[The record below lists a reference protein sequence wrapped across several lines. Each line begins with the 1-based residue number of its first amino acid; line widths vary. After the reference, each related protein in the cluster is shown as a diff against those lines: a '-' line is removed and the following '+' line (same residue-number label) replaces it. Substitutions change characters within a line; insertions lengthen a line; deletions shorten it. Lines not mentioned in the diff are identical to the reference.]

1 MNKNG
6 YIKITVEKGKTPI
19 VEAELVNGN
28 IWMTK
33 WAMDQL
39 FNCYFQ
45 KIEMNLRSIFKSGLL
60 REDDVSYTYRYTEKG
75 IEKQTTFYNLEVI
88 IFLSYRI
95 ATFEAKVFRQ
105 FLNSA
110 LREHLQRKQ
119 MERYSKLIW
128 YFSKNQTK
136 DYWLN

>member
-1 MNKNG
+1 MNIG
-6 YIKITVEKGKTPI
+6 YIKIIREKGKAPFI
-19 VEAELVNGN
+19 EAELVNGN
-28 IWMTK
+28 VWMDK
-33 WAMDQL
+33 YDML
-39 FNCYFQ
+39 HFFNVFGQ

-60 REDDVSYTYRYTEKG
+60 REDDVSYTYRYTDKN
-75 IEKQTTFYNLEVI
+75 IEKQRVYYNLEVI

-95 ATFEAKVFRQ
+95 GTFEARIFRQ

-119 MERYSKLIW
+119 MEKYSKLIW
-128 YFSKNQTK
+128 YFRKKQTK

>member
-1 MNKNG
+1 MNTGHIN
-6 YIKITVEKGKTPI
+6 IIIEKGKAPI

-28 IWMTK
+28 VWMSK
-33 WAMDQL
+33 WSMDRL

-45 KIEMNLRSIFKSGLL
+45 KVEMNLRSIFKAGLL
-60 REDDVSYTYRYTEKG
+60 REEDVTYTYRYVDKG
-75 IEKQTTFYNLEVI
+75 IEKQIVYYNLEVI

-95 ATFEAKVFRQ
+95 GTFEAKVFRQ

-119 MERYSKLIW
+119 MEKYSNLIW
-128 YFSKNQTK
+128 YFRKNQK
-136 DYWLN
+136 YWLN

>member
-1 MNKNG
+1 MNTG
-6 YIKITVEKGKTPI
+6 YIKIIRENGKMPI

-28 IWMTK
+28 VWMDK
-33 WAMDQL
+33 YDML
-39 FNCYFQ
+39 RFFNVFGQ

-60 REDDVSYTYRYTEKG
+60 REGDVSYTYRYTDKN
-75 IEKQTTFYNLEVI
+75 IEKQRVYYNLEVI

-95 ATFEAKVFRQ
+95 GTFEAKVFRQ

-119 MERYSKLIW
+119 MEKYSKLIW
-128 YFSKNQTK
+128 YFNKSQK
-136 DYWLN
+136 YWLN